1 MVTGIG
7 DGHQTSLFAKILI
20 ILRAT
25 FLIDCR
31 RLLIISQ
38 SRTCG
43 QMQIPTTVCGIKR
56 FRYSRLRMVEFD
68 QEGVVN
74 TNDGISFPFN
84 FRICQ
89 LSVELPRPTPSSFL
103 EEVDKSKNIV
113 S

>member
-1 MVTGIG
+1 
-7 DGHQTSLFAKILI
+7 
-20 ILRAT
+20 
-25 FLIDCR
+25 
-31 RLLIISQ
+31 
-38 SRTCG
+38 
-43 QMQIPTTVCGIKR
+43 
-56 FRYSRLRMVEFD
+56 MVEFD